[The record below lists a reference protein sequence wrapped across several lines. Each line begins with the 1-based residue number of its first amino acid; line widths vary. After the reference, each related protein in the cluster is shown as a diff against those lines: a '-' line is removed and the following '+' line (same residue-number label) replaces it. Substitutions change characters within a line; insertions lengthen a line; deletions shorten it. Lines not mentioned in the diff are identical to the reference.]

1 MSREQSGQ
9 RDRPIDSDAMPP
21 PILAVED
28 LAKYFRIGSWFLGK
42 AQGRVKAVDGCSFTL
57 SAGET
62 LGVVGESGC
71 GKSTIARILIHLIEL
86 DRGRILL
93 DGVEVGAASGL
104 TVKDVRRRMQM
115 VFQDS
120 NASLNPRH
128 LAVEEV
134 AFGLTAHGVKRTDAS
149 SRARHALH
157 LVGLEPEL
165 YAHRYPHELSGGQRQ
180 RVNIARA
187 LALEPQILI
196 LDEAVSALDKS
207 IQAQVLNLL
216 VDLKQRLRLSYV
228 FISHDLNVVRF
239 ISDRVLV
246 MYLGKVMELGPV
258 NQVYANPAHQ
268 YTKALIASRLS
279 VDPRRRIL
287 AASVTGDPPSPSNPP
302 PGCRFSTRCPIAEP
316 MCRTH
321 VPELAPV
328 AGHAL
333 HLAACHASTP
343 GSGHSRAST
352 KFVPAGSTG
361 PGQVLP

>member
-1 MSREQSGQ
+1 
-9 RDRPIDSDAMPP
+9 
-21 PILAVED
+21 
-28 LAKYFRIGSWFLGK
+28 
-42 AQGRVKAVDGCSFTL
+42 
-57 SAGET
+57 
-62 LGVVGESGC
+62 
-71 GKSTIARILIHLIEL
+71 
-86 DRGRILL
+86 
-93 DGVEVGAASGL
+93 
-104 TVKDVRRRMQM
+104 M

-128 LAVEEV
+128 SAVEEV
-134 AFGLTAHGVKRTDAS
+134 AFGLTAQGVHKADAS
-149 SRARHALH
+149 ARSLHALH

-187 LALEPQILI
+187 LALEPRILI

-216 VDLKQRLRLSYV
+216 VDLKQRLGLSYV

-246 MYLGKVMELGPV
+246 MYLGKVMEIGPV
-258 NQVYANPAHQ
+258 DQVYAAPAHQ

-302 PGCRFSTRCPIAEP
+302 PGCRFSTRCPIAEA
-316 MCRTH
+316 MCRTRM
-321 VPELAPV
+321 PDLAPV

-343 GSGHSRAST
+343 GSGHSHAST
-352 KFVPAGSTG
+352 QFVPTVSTG
-361 PGQVLP
+361 HGEVAP